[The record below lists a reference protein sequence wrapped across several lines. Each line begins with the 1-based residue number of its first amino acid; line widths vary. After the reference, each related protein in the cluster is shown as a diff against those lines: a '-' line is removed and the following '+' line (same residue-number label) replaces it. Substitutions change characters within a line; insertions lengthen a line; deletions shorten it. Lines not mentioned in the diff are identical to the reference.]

1 LFFIKDLNYKAPLI
15 KPRGFTIY
23 GLNKNQWMQVLSAWL
38 GWLLDGYTTI
48 AYALVALN
56 ISTIFFPAYLK
67 VLGIVLTF
75 AGFGVGALARSLGS
89 LVLGNFLGDKL
100 GRKNML
106 VITILGFSFLSAS
119 KSILPGYNKIGILS
133 PIILYIILFFEGL
146 FAGAEYGGGSTLAM
160 ESTPPEKRGFVGS
173 FVQSGYGTG
182 YFIVSLVLAIISMV
196 TGKAFPIIGWRILF
210 ATSIIPGVIA
220 FVIRIFTKETNIFE
234 EMKEKKEIDKIP
246 IKSLFKNSPKQI
258 IIGLLITT
266 GLLAVNTAT
275 FSFWPS
281 IMYNLEYKE
290 EVIGFSIA
298 IINLVSLFGV
308 WFGGFLA
315 DIIGGR
321 KKPMMIYV
329 MVFALV
335 SYFLIKYGFTE
346 NLYDFIILF
355 SIQAFIEAMI
365 FSTIPAFL
373 SEMFSKRYRT
383 TGVGFTYNGGA
394 IIGGFAISFIY
405 AISFLGLVNAWLIIL
420 YIFTTLMIIGVLLAP
435 ETWRKNS
442 KEDMIRN

>member
-1 LFFIKDLNYKAPLI
+1 MV
-15 KPRGFTIY
+15 Y
-23 GLNKNQWMQVLSAWL
+23 GLNKNQWIQVISAWL

-48 AYALVALN
+48 AYALVALT
-56 ISTIFFPAYLK
+56 ISSVFFPPSLK

-75 AGFGVGALARSLGS
+75 AGFGVGALARSIGS
-89 LVLGNFLGDKL
+89 LVLGNFLGDKM

-119 KSILPGYNKIGILS
+119 KSVLPGYNKLGIFS
-133 PIILYIILFFEGL
+133 PILLYVILFFEGL

-160 ESTPPEKRGFVGS
+160 ESTPPDKRGFVGS

-182 YFIVSLVLAIISMV
+182 YFIVSLVLAFISMI
-196 TGKAFPIIGWRILF
+196 TGKSFSTIGWRILF
-210 ATSIIPGVIA
+210 ATAIIPGIIA
-220 FVIRIFTKETNIFE
+220 FAIRIFAKETYIFE
-234 EMKEKKEIDKIP
+234 EMKEKKEIEKIP
-246 IKSLFKNSPKQI
+246 LKSLFKYSPKQM

-281 IMYNLEYKE
+281 VMYNLKYNE
-290 EVIGFSIA
+290 EIIGFSVA

-321 KKPMMIYV
+321 KKPMIIYGII
-329 MVFALV
+329 FAFL
-335 SYFLIKYGFTE
+335 SYFLIKYGYTE
-346 NLYDFIILF
+346 KLTIFVTLF

-373 SEMFSKRYRT
+373 SELFSKKYRT
-383 TGVGFTYNGGA
+383 TAVGFTYNGGA

-405 AISFLGLVNAWLIIL
+405 AISFIGLVNAWLIIL
-420 YIFTTLMIIGVLLAP
+420 YVFTVIMLIGIFLAP
-435 ETWRKNS
+435 ETWRKSAN
-442 KEDMIRN
+442 EDMIKR

>member
-1 LFFIKDLNYKAPLI
+1 
-15 KPRGFTIY
+15 
-23 GLNKNQWMQVLSAWL
+23 
-38 GWLLDGYTTI
+38 
-48 AYALVALN
+48 
-56 ISTIFFPAYLK
+56 
-67 VLGIVLTF
+67 
-75 AGFGVGALARSLGS
+75 
-89 LVLGNFLGDKL
+89 
-100 GRKNML
+100 
-106 VITILGFSFLSAS
+106 
-119 KSILPGYNKIGILS
+119 
-133 PIILYIILFFEGL
+133 
-146 FAGAEYGGGSTLAM
+146 
-160 ESTPPEKRGFVGS
+160 
-173 FVQSGYGTG
+173 
-182 YFIVSLVLAIISMV
+182 
-196 TGKAFPIIGWRILF
+196 
-210 ATSIIPGVIA
+210 
-220 FVIRIFTKETNIFE
+220 
-234 EMKEKKEIDKIP
+234 
-246 IKSLFKNSPKQI
+246 
-258 IIGLLITT
+258 
-266 GLLAVNTAT
+266 
-275 FSFWPS
+275 
-281 IMYNLEYKE
+281 MYNLEYKE

-346 NLYDFIILF
+346 NLYAFIILF

-405 AISFLGLVNAWLIIL
+405 AISFLGLVNVWLIIL